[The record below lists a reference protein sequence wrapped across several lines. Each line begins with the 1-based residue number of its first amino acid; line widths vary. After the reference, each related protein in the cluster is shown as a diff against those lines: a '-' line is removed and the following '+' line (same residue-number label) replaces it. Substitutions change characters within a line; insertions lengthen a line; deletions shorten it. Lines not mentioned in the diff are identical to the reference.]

1 MIAAGSPL
9 FWQSI
14 ASFSH
19 FAGACAAVTVGVW
32 LWPRRGKFGPAG
44 NAIVASL
51 GLTALWCLTVAVKG
65 GDSLEGE
72 VVISLRN
79 LAYIMAV
86 YRLFARDGRHTSVAP
101 VRPVV
106 IALGFANFFQPL
118 AMLIES
124 RIVAGGGH
132 NGIAFHLNV
141 MLAMVGAVGSLV
153 LVHNLYVGVVEPF
166 RSVLRWPAIA
176 FAMIWCFELNLFT
189 AAYLGNR
196 WPVELA
202 AVHGVADI
210 GFAVI
215 LAIGA
220 SHGREALRLR
230 PSRAM
235 TFHSFSLLLIGA
247 YFLAMVGIAQW
258 LSYAGGDFARWL
270 QFGFL
275 IVASAT
281 ALLTLPSRRIRGWLR
296 VTLTKH
302 LFQHRYDY
310 RSEWLRFTHTV
321 SSQNEDAAPLHQRA
335 IRALADITDSPAGLL
350 LAPNEQGEM
359 ALAANWCWDDLGEQ
373 PFAGQTYE
381 GQETEIS
388 AKVLPL
394 GLTSFLEQNG
404 YILDLD
410 GLRKGRDESEA
421 MTKVP
426 DWLMVDAQAWS
437 VVPLIHFDR
446 MVAAVILARP
456 SHARTLDWEDF
467 DLLRVAGQ
475 QLASY
480 LAEHSGQQALIEAA
494 RFDDFHRRIAF
505 VMHDIKN
512 LASQFG
518 LLARNAERH
527 AENPA
532 FRADM
537 LTTLRSSADKL
548 NTLIARLSRYGATVD
563 QVEPI
568 AVVAVAKQV
577 ASNYAPSHPVSVI
590 DRHECDISA
599 NRDSLEQVL
608 RHLVQNAID
617 ASAENSPV
625 FISVFSDGL
634 FCSIEVIDSGHGM
647 SPEFVRNRLFKPFD
661 STKQNGFGIGAYEA
675 RELIK
680 AMGGRLDVESR
691 VGIGSRFCIRMPLVS
706 TPALLQNI
714 DDLEEKVA

>member
-1 MIAAGSPL
+1 MIAAGAPSIWPA
-9 FWQSI
+9 I

-32 LWPRRGKFGPAG
+32 VWPRRAKFGLAG

-51 GLTALWCLTVAVKG
+51 ALTALWCLTVAVTG

-72 VVISLRN
+72 VAISLRN

-86 YRLFARDGRHTSVAP
+86 YRLFAGDGRHTSVAP

-132 NGIAFHLNV
+132 NGMAFHLNV
-141 MLAMVGAVGSLV
+141 MLAMLGAVGSLV
-153 LVHNLYVGVVEPF
+153 LVHNLYVGAVEPF
-166 RSVLRWPAIA
+166 RSVLRWPATA
-176 FAMIWCFELNLFT
+176 FAMIWGFELNLYT

-202 AVHGVADI
+202 AVHGVVDI

-310 RSEWLRFTHTV
+310 RAEWLRFTHTV
-321 SSQNEDAAPLHQRA
+321 SSQDEEAAPLHQRA
-335 IRALADITDSPAGLL
+335 IRAVADITDSPAGML

-359 ALAANWCWDDLGEQ
+359 ALAANWHW
-373 PFAGQTYE
+373 
-381 GQETEIS
+381 QENGGDAVEIAAS
-388 AKVLPL
+388 VLSL
-394 GLTSFLEQNG
+394 GLTSFLERNG

-410 GLRKGRDESEA
+410 GLRAGRDDSDA
-421 MTKVP
+421 VAKVP
-426 DWLMVDAQAWS
+426 DWLIADASAWA

-446 MVAAVILARP
+446 MVAAVVLARP
-456 SHARTLDWEDF
+456 PHARTLDWEDF
-467 DLLRVAGQ
+467 DLLRVVGQ

-512 LASQFG
+512 LASQFS

-537 LTTLRSSADKL
+537 LTTLRNSADKL

-563 QVEPI
+563 QVEPV

-577 ASNYAPSHPVSVI
+577 AAGYAQGHPVSVI
-590 DRHECDISA
+590 DRHECDVSA
-599 NRDSLEQVL
+599 NRESLEQVL
-608 RHLVQNAID
+608 RHLVQNAVD
-617 ASAENSPV
+617 ASEDQAPV
-625 FISVFSDGL
+625 FMSVASDGL
-634 FCSIEVIDSGHGM
+634 FCMIDVVDSGHGM
-647 SPEFVRNRLFKPFD
+647 SPEFIRNRLFKPFD
-661 STKQNGFGIGAYEA
+661 STKQGGFGIGAYEA

-691 VGIGSRFCIRMPLVS
+691 VGIGSRFCIRMPLV
-706 TPALLQNI
+706 TTAALLKNI
-714 DDLEEKVA
+714 DDLDEKVA